1 MNEIDKEKKGEI
13 SMNIVMMGAQ
23 GTGKGTVA
31 GLLKEKLNI
40 PHISTGEIFR
50 KNIKEGTE
58 LGKIATKYADEGK
71 LVPDEVTNEMVKNRL
86 EENDC
91 LSGFILDGYPRNLA
105 QAKELDKILEEKN
118 KKVDLVIYLSTPT
131 EEIVERVMARRE
143 CPNCKAVYNMV
154 LNKPKNGEI
163 CDKCGTELVKRVDDT
178 EEKLKTR
185 LNIFYTETKPVMDFY
200 KEKGIVR
207 EEEVSVAIN
216 RLGADA
222 AKDVIDFIK
231 RGE

>member
-1 MNEIDKEKKGEI
+1 
-13 SMNIVMMGAQ
+13 MNIIMMGAQ

-31 GLLKEKLNI
+31 GMLKEELNI

-71 LVPDEVTNEMVKNRL
+71 LVPDEVTNNMVKNRL
-86 EENDC
+86 EESDC
-91 LSGFILDGYPRNLA
+91 ENGFILDGYPRNLA
-105 QAKELDKILEEKN
+105 QAEELDKILEEQG
-118 KKVDLVIYLSTPT
+118 KKVDLVVYLKTPT

-143 CPNCKAVYNMV
+143 CPKCKRVYNMV

-163 CDKCGTELVKRVDDT
+163 CDDCGIELIKREDDT

-185 LNIFYTETKPVMDFY
+185 LDIFFTETEPVIGY
-200 KEKGIVR
+200 YNKKGIVK
-207 EEEVSVAIN
+207 EEEISVAIN

-222 AKDVIDFIK
+222 AKDIVDLVRSK
-231 RGE
+231 